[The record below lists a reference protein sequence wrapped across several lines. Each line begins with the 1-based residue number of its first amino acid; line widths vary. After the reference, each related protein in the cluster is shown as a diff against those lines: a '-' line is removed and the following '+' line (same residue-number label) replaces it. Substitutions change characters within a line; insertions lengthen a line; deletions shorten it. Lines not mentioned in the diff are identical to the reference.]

1 MKVLLVSAAL
11 ALAAAASAADGP
23 GSVTSVPAAE
33 ASAAPSAPR
42 VDFSSFTLPNGLRVL
57 VSRDSSVPVVAVS
70 MIVDVGG
77 RVESKGKS
85 GFAHLFEHMMF
96 EGSAHVPK
104 GGFDKYLESV
114 GGDNNASTHEDFT
127 FYYEELPSNAL
138 PIALWLDADRI
149 GSLSVTPEAVK
160 NQIAVVEE
168 EKRSSVDNE
177 PYGPLEYV
185 DMAERSFSNWQNS
198 HPTIG
203 SFADLDASS
212 LSDVRAFFAAYYSP
226 DNITLAVVGDA
237 DPVEVRRLVTGY
249 FGPIPAKS
257 RPKTPDV
264 SEPAPSGECVVALK
278 DEHAKLPALAVS
290 WKGMPARGTAD
301 YYALVLLGRALAGG
315 KSARL
320 FQSLVKESK
329 TAVSVDGGLGFP
341 VAGWDEYK
349 APALFG
355 ALVVRKPEE
364 SFEKVRGLIAA
375 EAAKIGGEGVTPAE
389 LERVKTKFRSDWVR
403 AQETRLGRAQ
413 RLLQDALL
421 DGDPEVAN
429 QELDR
434 YMAVSA
440 DDLRRVA
447 AAYLRPEAATW
458 FDVAAGGAQ

>member
-1 MKVLLVSAAL
+1 MKLLALCAAL
-11 ALAAAASAADGP
+11 ALAA
-23 GSVTSVPAAE
+23 PAA
-33 ASAAPSAPR
+33 AQTAPR
-42 VDFSSFTLPNGLRVL
+42 IDFSSFTLSNGLSVL
-57 VSRDSSVPVVAVS
+57 VSKDSSVPVVAVA
-70 MIVDVGG
+70 MIVNVGG
-77 RVESKGKS
+77 RTETRGRS

-96 EGSAHVPK
+96 EGSKHVPK

-138 PIALWLDADRI
+138 ASALWLDADRI
-149 GSLSVTPEAVK
+149 GALSVKPDAVK

-185 DMAERSFSNWQNS
+185 DMAEHSFSNWQNA

-212 LSDVRAFFAAYYSP
+212 ISDVRAFFSAYYSP
-226 DNITLAVVGDA
+226 DNITLAVVGDV
-237 DPVEVRRLVTGY
+237 DPAEVRRLVIGY
-249 FGPIPAKS
+249 FGPIAKKPRPAA
-257 RPKTPDV
+257 PDIT
-264 SEPAPSGECVVALK
+264 EPAPSGERVVALK
-278 DEHAKLPALAVS
+278 DAHAKLPAVAVT
-290 WKGMPARGTAD
+290 WRGMPARGTAD
-301 YYALVLLGRALAGG
+301 YYALVLLDRALLSG
-315 KSARL
+315 KSSRL
-320 FQSLVKESK
+320 FQKLVKESQ

-341 VAGWDEYK
+341 VVGWDEYK

-355 ALVVRKPEE
+355 AMVVRKPGEP
-364 SFEKVRGLIAA
+364 FEKVRGLIAG
-375 EAAKIGGEGVTPAE
+375 EAAKLGAEGVSPAE
-389 LERVKTKFRSDWVR
+389 LERVKIKFRSDWVR

-421 DGDPEVAN
+421 DGDAEAAN
-429 QELDR
+429 RDLDR
-434 YMAVSA
+434 FMAVTN
-440 DDLRRVA
+440 DDVRRVA